1 MSSAELTLA
10 QNPGKQLLG
19 ECLIAKGSIAESDL
33 RKALEIQDSVGGL
46 LGSILI
52 RVGALSEEA
61 LLQTLS
67 EQRGQRIV
75 GQDVHLPDFHDLF
88 MAMDELDI
96 VFDWYLDHSLIH
108 WRGQDDEKDRVICC
122 CKHQSSFIMDAMRYF
137 FPHDEVE
144 YCLIASQELDTIL
157 DFIRKEKSVDDLI
170 SGSGSSQALRELA
183 EEAPVVELVN
193 NILAQAISTDSS
205 DVHIEPDEDGFAVRL
220 RTDGIL
226 YTRFRQPSERFP
238 AVASR
243 IKLISGLDIAERRL
257 PQDGR
262 ITTRISGSD
271 MDIRVST
278 VPGVH
283 GESIVMR
290 LLPKEREVVKLQ
302 ALGLETDHLELVE
315 QAISEANG
323 MFLVTGPTGSGKST
337 TLSGALAAANDGR
350 KKIITVE
357 DPVEF
362 VVPGV
367 TQIQAHAEIGY
378 TFAKALRAI
387 LRQDPDV
394 IMVGEIRDQETADIA
409 IQSALTGHMV
419 LSTVHTNDALSV
431 FTRLIDM
438 GVEPFLVAAPM
449 KLVQAQRLVRKL
461 CNHCA
466 EPMDVSSEI
475 LAEFDALNM
484 EVEVQWKRAVG
495 CDRCLNV
502 GYRGRT
508 GIYEIYPISAAMR
521 DLVVNKATT
530 SEIKKLAV
538 EEGHRSMYQDGL
550 IKAARGVT
558 TIEEVIRVTSGIET

>member
-1 MSSAELTLA
+1 MVTSQEQTAPEPEK
-10 QNPGKQLLG
+10 NLLG
-19 ECLIAKGSIAESDL
+19 QRLLETGAISESDL
-33 RKALEIQDSVGGL
+33 RKALGIQESVGGL

-52 RVGALSEEA
+52 RVGALAEDV
-61 LLQTLS
+61 LLRTLS
-67 EQRGQRIV
+67 EQNGQRIV
-75 GQDVHLPDFHDLF
+75 GQDLPLPEFHELF
-88 MAMDELDI
+88 VGMEATDI
-96 VFDWYLDHSLIH
+96 VFDWYLDHSVIH
-108 WRGQDDEKDRVICC
+108 WMESEKLICC
-122 CKHQSSFIMDAMRYF
+122 CKQQTGPISDTMRYF
-137 FPHDEVE
+137 FPEAEIE
-144 YCLIASQELDTIL
+144 YCLIAGQELDAVL
-157 DFIRKEKSVDDLI
+157 DFVRKEKSVDDLLHD
-170 SGSGSSQALRELA
+170 SGSSKALRELA

-193 NILAQAISTDSS
+193 NILAQAINTDSS
-205 DVHIEPDEDGFAVRL
+205 DVHIEPDEEGFAVRL

-226 YTRFRQPSERFP
+226 YTRFRQPAERFP

-262 ITTRISGSD
+262 ITTRISGTE
-271 MDIRVST
+271 MDVRVST

-290 LLPKEREVVKLQ
+290 LLPKERDVVKLQ
-302 ALGLETDHLELVE
+302 NLGLEADHLAQVE
-315 QAISEANG
+315 QAIGEANG

-378 TFAKALRAI
+378 TFASALRAI

-394 IMVGEIRDQETADIA
+394 IMVGEIRDKETADIA
-409 IQSALTGHMV
+409 IQSALTGHMM

-461 CNHCA
+461 CPHCA
-466 EPMDVSSEI
+466 KDTDIPSSV
-475 LAEFDALNM
+475 AEDFEKLQLSIEAD
-484 EVEVQWKRAVG
+484 WKAAEG
-495 CDRCLNV
+495 CERCLDV

-508 GIYEIYPISAAMR
+508 GIYEIYPISAQMR
-521 DLVVNKATT
+521 ELVVKRATAT
-530 SEIKKLAV
+530 EIRELAAK
-538 EEGHRSMYQDGL
+538 EGHRSMYEDGL

-558 TIEEVIRVTSGIET
+558 TVEEVVRVTSGVET

>member
-1 MSSAELTLA
+1 MEPLEAALETGDSIPQT
-10 QNPGKQLLG
+10 GLLG
-19 ECLIAKGSIAESDL
+19 DMLVARKAITELDL
-33 RKALEIQDSVGGL
+33 RKALEIQVSVGGL

-52 RVGALSEEA
+52 RVGALSEEI
-61 LLQTLS
+61 LLQTVA
-67 EQRGQRIV
+67 EQNNQRIV
-75 GQDVHLPDFHDLF
+75 GVDVHLPDFHDLF
-88 MAMDELDI
+88 MAMDKSTI

-108 WRGQDDEKDRVICC
+108 WRDGEQLVCC
-122 CKHQSSFIMDAMRYF
+122 CKQQTWFLMDTMRYF
-137 FPHDEVE
+137 FPDEDIE
-144 YCLIASQELDTIL
+144 YCLIANQELDAVL
-157 DFIRKEKSVDDLI
+157 DFIKKEKSVDDLI
-170 SGSGSSQALRELA
+170 HRSGSSKALRELA

-193 NILAQAISTDSS
+193 NILAQAINTDSS
-205 DVHIEPDEDGFAVRL
+205 DVHIEPDEEGFAVRL

-226 YTRFRQPSERFP
+226 YTRFRQPAERFP

-290 LLPKEREVVKLQ
+290 LLPKERDVVKLEN
-302 ALGLETDHLELVE
+302 LGLESDHLETVT
-315 QAISEANG
+315 QAIGESNG

-362 VVPGV
+362 VVHGV

-394 IMVGEIRDQETADIA
+394 IMVGEIRDKETADIA

-461 CNHCA
+461 CEHCA
-466 EPMDVSSEI
+466 EPEQVSDQIQSDF
-475 LAEFDALNM
+475 AALNRDS
-484 EVEVQWKRAVG
+484 EATWKRAVG
-495 CDRCLNV
+495 CDRCMDV

-508 GIYEIYPISAAMR
+508 GIYEVYPISTEMR
-521 DLVVNKATT
+521 EMVVKKASAT
-530 SEIKKLAV
+530 EIRALAIK
-538 EEGHRSMYQDGL
+538 EGHRNLYQDGL
-550 IKAARGVT
+550 LKAARGQT
-558 TIEEVIRVTSGIET
+558 TIEEIIRVTSGIQT

>member
-1 MSSAELTLA
+1 MVVTPELTSELQNENLIGQRLLA
-10 QNPGKQLLG
+10 VDA
-19 ECLIAKGSIAESDL
+19 ISESDL
-33 RKALEIQDSVGGL
+33 RKALDIQNSVGGL

-52 RVGALSEEA
+52 RVGALSEDI
-61 LLQTLS
+61 LLQVLS
-67 EQRGQRIV
+67 EQTGQRIV
-75 GQDVHLPDFHDLF
+75 GQGIQLPEFHELF
-88 MAMDELDI
+88 VAMDETDI

-108 WRGQDDEKDRVICC
+108 WPEEDKIICC
-122 CKHQSSFIMDAMRYF
+122 CKQQTPFVEDSMRYF
-137 FPHDEVE
+137 FPDDELE
-144 YCLIASQELDTIL
+144 YCLIASQDLDTVL
-157 DFIRKEKSVDDLI
+157 DFVKKEKSVDELI
-170 SGSGSSQALRELA
+170 SDSGSSKALRELA

-193 NILAQAISTDSS
+193 NILAQAVNTESS
-205 DVHIEPDEDGFAVRL
+205 DVHIEPDEEGFAVRL

-262 ITTRISGSD
+262 ITTRISGSE

-302 ALGLETDHLELVE
+302 ALGLEADHLDLVE
-315 QAISEANG
+315 QAIGEANG

-461 CNHCA
+461 CEHCA
-466 EPMDVSSEI
+466 EPAQVSNEIADELAALGVDV
-475 LAEFDALNM
+475 DP
-484 EVEVQWKRAVG
+484 QWRKAVG
-495 CDRCLNV
+495 CERCLQV

-530 SEIKKLAV
+530 TEIKRLA
-538 EEGHRSMYQDGL
+538 EDEGHRTMYQDGL

-558 TIEEVIRVTSGIET
+558 TLEEVIRVTSGVET

>member
-1 MSSAELTLA
+1 MAVVKEYITGET
-10 QNPGKQLLG
+10 PDKHLLG
-19 ECLIAKGSIAESDL
+19 QRLLAANAISESDL
-33 RKALEIQDSVGGL
+33 RKALDIQKSVGGL

-52 RVGALSEEA
+52 RVGALAEEI

-67 EQRGQRIV
+67 EQSGQRIV
-75 GQDVHLPDFHDLF
+75 GQDVHLPDFHELF
-88 MAMDELDI
+88 MAMDETEI
-96 VFDWYLDHSLIH
+96 VFDWYLDHSLVH
-108 WRGQDDEKDRVICC
+108 WLEDDEIICC
-122 CKHQSSFIMDAMRYF
+122 CKQQTAFIRDTMRYF
-137 FPHDEVE
+137 FQGKKVE
-144 YCLIASQELDTIL
+144 YCLISSQELDAVL
-157 DFIRKEKSVDDLI
+157 DFIGKEKSVDDLI
-170 SGSGSSQALRELA
+170 HESGSSKALRELA
-183 EEAPVVELVN
+183 EEAPVIELVN
-193 NILAQAISTDSS
+193 NILAQAINTDSS
-205 DVHIEPDEDGFAVRL
+205 DVHIEPDEEGFAVRL

-226 YTRFRQPSERFP
+226 YTKFRQPLDRFP

-290 LLPKEREVVKLQ
+290 LLPKEREVVTL
-302 ALGLETDHLELVE
+302 ANLGLEADHLQMVE
-315 QAISEANG
+315 KAIGEANG

-337 TLSGALAAANDGR
+337 TLTSALTAANDGR

-394 IMVGEIRDQETADIA
+394 IMVGEIRDKETADIA

-461 CNHCA
+461 CDHCA
-466 EPMDVSSEI
+466 TEAKVPDQVEQDFGKLSLDFEPV
-475 LAEFDALNM
+475 
-484 EVEVQWKRAVG
+484 WKVAQG
-495 CDRCLNV
+495 CDRCMDV

-508 GIYEIYPISAAMR
+508 GIYEIYPISPEMR
-521 DLVVNKATT
+521 DLVVNKAPV
-530 SEIKKLAV
+530 SEIRTLAV
-538 EEGHRSMYQDGL
+538 EEGHRSMFEDGL
-550 IKAARGVT
+550 IKAARGLT
-558 TIEEVIRVTSGIET
+558 TIEEVIRVTSGVEI

>member
-1 MSSAELTLA
+1 MVVTPELTSELQNESLIGQRLLA
-10 QNPGKQLLG
+10 VDA
-19 ECLIAKGSIAESDL
+19 ISESDL
-33 RKALEIQDSVGGL
+33 RKALDIQNSVGGQ

-52 RVGALSEEA
+52 RVGALSEELLLEA
-61 LLQTLS
+61 LSQQT
-67 EQRGQRIV
+67 GQRVI
-75 GQDVHLPDFHDLF
+75 GQAVELPDLHDLF
-88 MAMDELDI
+88 AGMDESDI
-96 VFDWYLDHSLIH
+96 VFDWYLDHSVIH
-108 WRGQDDEKDRVICC
+108 WSLGGHRICC
-122 CKHQSSFIMDAMRYF
+122 CKVQTAFVMDTMRYF
-137 FPHDEVE
+137 YPQEEIE
-144 YCLIASQELDTIL
+144 YCLIANQDLDMVL
-157 DFIRKEKSVDDLI
+157 DFIKKEKSVDALI
-170 SGSGSSQALRELA
+170 HNAGSSKALRELA

-193 NILAQAISTDSS
+193 NILAQAINTESS
-205 DVHIEPDEDGFAVRL
+205 DVHIEPDEEGFAVRL

-226 YTRFRQPSERFP
+226 YTRFRQPLERFA

-262 ITTRISGSD
+262 ITTRISGSE
-271 MDIRVST
+271 MDVRVST
-278 VPGVH
+278 VPGVY

-302 ALGLETDHLELVE
+302 NLGLESDHLDLVE
-315 QAISEANG
+315 RAIGEANG

-350 KKIITVE
+350 KKIISVE

-367 TQIQAHAEIGY
+367 TQIQTHAEIGY

-394 IMVGEIRDQETADIA
+394 IMVGEIRDKETADIA

-419 LSTVHTNDALSV
+419 FSTVHTNDALSV

-461 CNHCA
+461 CTYCA
-466 EPMDVSSEI
+466 VDASVPDHVNE
-475 LAEFDALNM
+475 EFERLNLGFKPH
-484 EVEVQWKRAVG
+484 WKEAKG
-495 CDRCLNV
+495 CDKCLDV

-508 GIYEIYPISAAMR
+508 GIYEIYPISADMR
-521 DLVVNKATT
+521 DLVVDKAPA
-530 SEIKKLAV
+530 SEIRALALD
-538 EEGHRSMYQDGL
+538 ENHRNMFRDGL
-550 IKAARGVT
+550 IKAARGLT
-558 TIEEVIRVTSGIET
+558 TVEEVVRVTSGVEV

>member
-1 MSSAELTLA
+1 MVVNLELTSELQNENLIGQRLLA
-10 QNPGKQLLG
+10 VDA
-19 ECLIAKGSIAESDL
+19 ISESDL
-33 RKALEIQDSVGGL
+33 RKALDIQKSVGGQI
-46 LGSILI
+46 GSILI
-52 RVGALSEEA
+52 RVGALSEEV
-61 LLQTLS
+61 LLQVLS
-67 EQRGQRIV
+67 DQTGQRVV
-75 GQDVHLPDFHDLF
+75 GEEVQLPDFHELF
-88 MAMDELDI
+88 AGMDDARI
-96 VFDWYLDHSLIH
+96 VFDWYLDHSVIH
-108 WRGQDDEKDRVICC
+108 WSEESRIICC
-122 CKHQSSFIMDAMRYF
+122 CKQQSAFVMDTMRYF
-137 FPHDEVE
+137 FPDSEIE
-144 YCLIASQELDTIL
+144 YCLIANQELDSVL
-157 DFIRKEKSVDDLI
+157 DFIRKEKSVDELL
-170 SGSGSSQALRELA
+170 SESGSSKALRELA

-193 NILAQAISTDSS
+193 NILAQAINTASS
-205 DVHIEPDEDGFAVRL
+205 DVHIEPDEEGFAVRL

-226 YTRFRQPSERFP
+226 YTRFRQPAERFP

-290 LLPKEREVVKLQ
+290 LLPKEREVVRLEN
-302 ALGLETDHLELVE
+302 LGLESDHLELVE
-315 QAISEANG
+315 QAIGEANG

-394 IMVGEIRDQETADIA
+394 IMVGEIRDKETADIA

-461 CNHCA
+461 CPHCA
-466 EPMDVSSEI
+466 SETTVPSKI
-475 LAEFDALNM
+475 EEQLAL
-484 EVEVQWKRAVG
+484 
-495 CDRCLNV
+495 LNV
-502 GYRGRT
+502 ELEPKWMAAKGCEKCLDLGYRGRT
-508 GIYEIYPISAAMR
+508 GIYEIYPISGEMR
-521 DLVVNKATT
+521 DLVVSQATT
-530 SEIKKLAV
+530 SEMRAFASRQ
-538 EEGHRSMYQDGL
+538 GHRTMYQDGL
-550 IKAARGVT
+550 IKAARSQT
-558 TIEEVIRVTSGIET
+558 TVEEVIRVTSGVET

>member
-1 MSSAELTLA
+1 MVVTPELTSELQNENLIGQRLLA
-10 QNPGKQLLG
+10 VDA
-19 ECLIAKGSIAESDL
+19 ISESDL
-33 RKALEIQDSVGGL
+33 RKALDIQNSVGGL

-52 RVGALSEEA
+52 RVGALSEDI
-61 LLQTLS
+61 LLQVLS
-67 EQRGQRIV
+67 EQTGQRIV
-75 GQDVHLPDFHDLF
+75 GQGIQLPEFHELF
-88 MAMDELDI
+88 VAMDETDI
-96 VFDWYLDHSLIH
+96 VFDWYLDHSLVH
-108 WRGQDDEKDRVICC
+108 WPEEDKIICC
-122 CKHQSSFIMDAMRYF
+122 CKQQTSFIRDTMRYF
-137 FPHDEVE
+137 YPDMDVE
-144 YCLIASQELDTIL
+144 YCLISSQELDAVL
-157 DFIRKEKSVDDLI
+157 DFIKKEKSVDDLI
-170 SGSGSSQALRELA
+170 HESGSSKALRELA

-193 NILAQAISTDSS
+193 NILAQAINTDSS
-205 DVHIEPDEDGFAVRL
+205 DVHIEPDEEGFAVRL

-226 YTRFRQPSERFP
+226 YTRFRQPAERFP

-262 ITTRISGSD
+262 ITTRISGSE

-290 LLPKEREVVKLQ
+290 LLPKERDVVKLPN
-302 ALGLETDHLELVE
+302 LGLEPDHLEMVE
-315 QAISEANG
+315 QAIGEANG

-394 IMVGEIRDQETADIA
+394 IMVGEIRDKETADIA

-461 CNHCA
+461 CGHCA
-466 EPMDVSSEI
+466 TDAKVPDQIEQDF
-475 LAEFDALNM
+475 LKLDLGFDP
-484 EVEVQWKRAVG
+484 EWKVAQG
-495 CDRCLNV
+495 CDKCMDV

-508 GIYEIYPISAAMR
+508 GIYEIYPISGEMR
-521 DLVVNKATT
+521 DMVVNKAAV
-530 SEIKKLAV
+530 SQIRKLAI
-538 EEGHRSMYQDGL
+538 EEGHRNMYQDGL
-550 IKAARGVT
+550 IKAARGLT
-558 TIEEVIRVTSGIET
+558 TVEEVIRVTSGVET

>member
-1 MSSAELTLA
+1 MVVTPELTSELQNENLIGQRLLA
-10 QNPGKQLLG
+10 VDA
-19 ECLIAKGSIAESDL
+19 ISESDL
-33 RKALEIQDSVGGL
+33 RKALEVQESVGGL
-46 LGSILI
+46 LGLILI
-52 RVGALSEEA
+52 RVGALSEEM

-67 EQRGQRIV
+67 EQSGQRIV

-88 MAMDELDI
+88 MEMDESDI

-108 WRGQDDEKDRVICC
+108 WCDPESSDDKLICC
-122 CKHQSSFIMDAMRYF
+122 CKHQTSFISDAIRYF
-137 FPHDEVE
+137 FGEREVE

-157 DFIRKEKSVDDLI
+157 EFIRKEKSVDELI

-193 NILAQAISTDSS
+193 NILAQAINTDSS

-226 YTRFRQPSERFP
+226 YTRFRQSQERFP

-290 LLPKEREVVKLQ
+290 LLPKERDVVTLP
-302 ALGLETDHLELVE
+302 ALGLEPDHLKLVE
-315 QAISEANG
+315 QAIGEANG

-362 VVPGV
+362 VVPGDR
-367 TQIQAHAEIGY
+367 
-378 TFAKALRAI
+378 K
-387 LRQDPDV
+387 
-394 IMVGEIRDQETADIA
+394 
-409 IQSALTGHMV
+409 
-419 LSTVHTNDALSV
+419 SV
-431 FTRLIDM
+431 
-438 GVEPFLVAAPM
+438 V
-449 KLVQAQRLVRKL
+449 
-461 CNHCA
+461 
-466 EPMDVSSEI
+466 
-475 LAEFDALNM
+475 
-484 EVEVQWKRAVG
+484 
-495 CDRCLNV
+495 
-502 GYRGRT
+502 
-508 GIYEIYPISAAMR
+508 
-521 DLVVNKATT
+521 
-530 SEIKKLAV
+530 
-538 EEGHRSMYQDGL
+538 
-550 IKAARGVT
+550 
-558 TIEEVIRVTSGIET
+558 

>member
-1 MSSAELTLA
+1 MVVTPELTSELQNENLIGQRLLA
-10 QNPGKQLLG
+10 VDA
-19 ECLIAKGSIAESDL
+19 ISESDL
-33 RKALEIQDSVGGL
+33 RKALELQNSVGGL
-46 LGSILI
+46 IGSILI
-52 RVGALSEEA
+52 RVGALSEDL
-61 LLQTLS
+61 LLQKLS
-67 EQRGQRIV
+67 EQTGQRVV
-75 GQDVHLPDFHDLF
+75 GEDVHLPDFHDLF
-88 MAMDELDI
+88 AGMDESQI

-108 WRGQDDEKDRVICC
+108 WVAEEKVFCC
-122 CKHQSSFIMDAMRYF
+122 CKHQASFVIDTMRYF
-137 FPHDEVE
+137 FPDIEVE
-144 YCLIASQELDTIL
+144 YCLIASQELDAVL
-157 DFIRKEKSVDDLI
+157 DFVKKEKSVDELI
-170 SGSGSSQALRELA
+170 SESGSSKALRELA

-193 NILAQAISTDSS
+193 NILAQAINTDSS
-205 DVHIEPDEDGFAVRL
+205 DVHIEPDEEGFAVRL

-290 LLPKEREVVKLQ
+290 LLPKEREVVKMEN
-302 ALGLETDHLELVE
+302 LGLEADHLESVE
-315 QAISEANG
+315 QAIGEANG

-378 TFAKALRAI
+378 NFAKALRAI

-394 IMVGEIRDQETADIA
+394 IMVGEIRDKETADIA

-438 GVEPFLVAAPM
+438 GVEPFLVAAPI

-461 CNHCA
+461 CPHC
-466 EPMDVSSEI
+466 SSESKAPPHI
-475 LAEFDALNM
+475 EQEIAELGLDF
-484 EVEVQWKRAVG
+484 EPTWKSAEG
-495 CDRCLNV
+495 CEKCLDV

-508 GIYEIYPISAAMR
+508 GIYEIFPISAELR
-521 DLVVNKATT
+521 DLVVGRATT
-530 SEIKKLAV
+530 GEIKKLAM
-538 EEGHRSMYQDGL
+538 EEGHRNMYQDGL
-550 IKAARGVT
+550 IKAARGLT
-558 TIEEVIRVTSGIET
+558 TVEEVIRVTSGVET

>member
-1 MSSAELTLA
+1 MAVVEQQRAEGRD
-10 QNPGKQLLG
+10 NHLLG
-19 ECLIAKGSIAESDL
+19 QRLLDISAISEGDL
-33 RKALEIQDSVGGL
+33 RRALDLQKSVGGL

-52 RVGALSEEA
+52 RVGALSEEV
-61 LLQTLS
+61 LLQVLS
-67 EQRGQRIV
+67 DQTGQRVV
-75 GQDVHLPDFHDLF
+75 GEEVQLPDFHELF
-88 MAMDELDI
+88 AGMDDARI
-96 VFDWYLDHSLIH
+96 VFDWYLDHSVIH
-108 WRGQDDEKDRVICC
+108 WSEESRIICC
-122 CKHQSSFIMDAMRYF
+122 CKQQSAFVMDTMRYF
-137 FPHDEVE
+137 FPDSEIE
-144 YCLIASQELDTIL
+144 YCLIANQELDSVL
-157 DFIRKEKSVDDLI
+157 DFIRKEKSVDDLL
-170 SGSGSSQALRELA
+170 SESGSSKALRELA

-193 NILAQAISTDSS
+193 NILAQAINTDSS
-205 DVHIEPDEDGFAVRL
+205 DVHIEPDEEGFAVRL

-226 YTRFRQPSERFP
+226 YTRFRQPAERFP

-302 ALGLETDHLELVE
+302 ALGLEADHLELVE
-315 QAISEANG
+315 QAIGEANG

-461 CNHCA
+461 CEHCA
-466 EPMDVSSEI
+466 EPAQVSNEIADELAALGVDV
-475 LAEFDALNM
+475 DP
-484 EVEVQWKRAVG
+484 QWRKAVG
-495 CDRCLNV
+495 CERCLHV

-530 SEIKKLAV
+530 TEIKRLA
-538 EEGHRSMYQDGL
+538 EDEGHRTMYQDGL

-558 TIEEVIRVTSGIET
+558 TLEEVIRVTSGVET

>member
-1 MSSAELTLA
+1 MVVTPELTSELQNENLIGQRLLA
-10 QNPGKQLLG
+10 VDA
-19 ECLIAKGSIAESDL
+19 ISESDL
-33 RKALEIQDSVGGL
+33 RKALELQNSVGGL
-46 LGSILI
+46 IGSILI
-52 RVGALSEEA
+52 RVGALSEDL
-61 LLQTLS
+61 LLQKLS
-67 EQRGQRIV
+67 EQTGQRVV
-75 GQDVHLPDFHDLF
+75 GEDVHLPDLHDLF
-88 MAMDELDI
+88 AGMDESQI

-108 WRGQDDEKDRVICC
+108 WSEGEKIVCC
-122 CKHQSSFIMDAMRYF
+122 CKHQTSFVMDTMRYF
-137 FPHDEVE
+137 FPDVEVE
-144 YCLIASQELDTIL
+144 YCLIASQELDSVL
-157 DFIRKEKSVDDLI
+157 DFVKKEKSVDELI
-170 SGSGSSQALRELA
+170 SESGSSKALRELA

-193 NILAQAISTDSS
+193 NILAQAINTDSS
-205 DVHIEPDEDGFAVRL
+205 DVHIEPDEEGFAVRL

-226 YTRFRQPSERFP
+226 YTRFRQPAERFP

-290 LLPKEREVVKLQ
+290 LLPKEREVVKLEN
-302 ALGLETDHLELVE
+302 LGLEPDHRRLVE
-315 QAISEANG
+315 EAIGEASG

-394 IMVGEIRDQETADIA
+394 IMVGEIRDKETADIA

-431 FTRLIDM
+431 FTRLVDM
-438 GVEPFLVAAPM
+438 GVEPFLVSAPM

-461 CNHCA
+461 CPHCSVDA
-466 EPMDVSSEI
+466 DVSSSIEQELDQLDI
-475 LAEFDALNM
+475 DFEPA
-484 EVEVQWKRAVG
+484 WKISAG
-495 CDRCLNV
+495 CDRCMGV

-508 GIYEIYPISAAMR
+508 GIYEIYPISAEMR
-521 DLVVNKATT
+521 ELVVNKEST
-530 SEIKKLAV
+530 SEIRILANR
-538 EEGHRSMYQDGL
+538 EGHRSMYQDGL
-550 IKAARGVT
+550 IKAARGLT
-558 TIEEVIRVTSGIET
+558 TLEEVIRVTSGVDL